1 MKYFMILALLIL
13 TVQSLS
19 LGKRDT
25 EEAQL
30 ASEKLSEDADLDEE
44 SVLAKRNADVV
55 ALEKRQPGQSKKGE

>member
-13 TVQSLS
+13 TVQSFS
-19 LGKRDT
+19 LEKRDT

-30 ASEKLSEDADLDEE
+30 ASEKLSEEADLDEE

>member
-1 MKYFMILALLIL
+1 MKYFMILAVLIL

-30 ASEKLSEDADLDEE
+30 ASEKLSEDADLDE